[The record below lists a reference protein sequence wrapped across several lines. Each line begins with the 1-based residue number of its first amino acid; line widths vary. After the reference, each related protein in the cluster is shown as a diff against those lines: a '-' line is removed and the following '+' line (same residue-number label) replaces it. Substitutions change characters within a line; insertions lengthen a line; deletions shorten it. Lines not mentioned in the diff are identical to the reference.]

1 MHANILPTG
10 KLQGMRVAILVGDGF
25 EEAELVE
32 PKGAFDK
39 AGAATFVI
47 CSNRDKVTSSIPT
60 QASISVDIHL
70 RSAEAE
76 DFHGL
81 LLPGGKR
88 NGQILRMTP
97 DAVHFVQNFM
107 RTEKAVAAI
116 AEGVETILKAQEVRG
131 RTITSSAS
139 LANALKEAG
148 ANYVDEEVV
157 CDGNLIT
164 SRSPDDLPAFIREM
178 IRIFANVR
186 EHSMDMR
193 KIS

>member
-10 KLQGMRVAILVGDGF
+10 NLQGMRVGILLGDGF
-25 EEAELVE
+25 EESELVE
-32 PKGAFDK
+32 PKGALDK

-47 CSNRDKVTSSIPT
+47 SSNRDKVTSSIPT

-70 RSAEAE
+70 SSAKAE

-81 LLPGGKR
+81 LLPGGKQ

-107 RTEKAVAAI
+107 RTGKAVAAI
-116 AEGVETILKAQEVRG
+116 AEGIEIILKAEEVRG

-139 LANALKEAG
+139 LANALKEGG
-148 ANYVDEEVV
+148 ATYVDEEVV